1 MFHRGSDT
9 VYLLLYVDDIVLTAS
24 SSTLLRRTIEA
35 LQREFSMKD
44 LGKLHHF
51 LGMRV
56 QRSGDGM
63 LLSQHQFMIEIVDR
77 ARMADCKPCQTPVDT
92 NPKLSA
98 SEGDLLSAADASD
111 SRSLAGALTSP
122 MLSSRSAFTCTPL
135 ETPISRP

>member
-1 MFHRGSDT
+1 MFHCGSDT
-9 VYLLLYVDDIVLTAS
+9 VYLLLNVDDIVLMAS

-44 LGKLHHF
+44 LSKLHHF

-63 LLSQHQFMIEIVDR
+63 LLSQRQFMVKILDHVGI
-77 ARMADCKPCQTPVDT
+77 ADCKPCQTPVDT

-98 SEGDLLSAADASD
+98 SAGHLLSTANASD
-111 SRSLAGALTSP
+111 YRSLASALQYLT
-122 MLSSRSAFTCTPL
+122 FTRPD
-135 ETPISRP
+135 ISYVV